1 MPSAAGI
8 SYTLA
13 WLCGLTLFASAP
25 GPRPTDAQLD
35 EFYRGHPLSTSLQSV
50 FVHGVAAVALL
61 VVAWVLWSRRLVGTW
76 WLAAAS
82 TAATLSFVQLGL
94 DLWRSN
100 GAADPAAV
108 VHVIDRL
115 DGVKMLA
122 LGAMTALGTK
132 SLGRRE
138 VIGRSLQV
146 LGWVTT
152 VLVAMSGVSYVVG
165 VDVVPL
171 AAAALIGLLLWVPA
185 VAFRAAAAARA
196 AQRPPSLA
204 GVGT

>member
-1 MPSAAGI
+1 
-8 SYTLA
+8 
-13 WLCGLTLFASAP
+13 
-25 GPRPTDAQLD
+25 
-35 EFYRGHPLSTSLQSV
+35 
-50 FVHGVAAVALL
+50 
-61 VVAWVLWSRRLVGTW
+61 
-76 WLAAAS
+76 
-82 TAATLSFVQLGL
+82 
-94 DLWRSN
+94 
-100 GAADPAAV
+100 V

-122 LGAMTALGTK
+122 LGAMTAIGTK

-146 LGWVTT
+146 LGWLTT

-165 VDVVPL
+165 VEAVPL

-185 VAFRAAAAARA
+185 VALRAAAAAPA
-196 AQRPPSLA
+196 AHRPPSLA